1 MRTPVVILIA
11 LTLPV
16 YIVALVKFQ
25 ISLYGYWTDVIF
37 SIIASVISYKIVFN
51 NKIKAIW
58 LNRTLKMVSGITI
71 ALVTI
76 FLFLTLVNPFA
87 WDKFKM
93 RAFYN
98 KEVNNRLFNAY
109 FSPVGSYAGGEGS
122 FWITEVP
129 RIFPIIEIERYYDR
143 TILWNFRVDT
153 FDGNPVNQDE
163 IVISYIEEEV
173 IDKEKMK

>member
-1 MRTPVVILIA
+1 MRTPAVI
-11 LTLPV
+11 
-16 YIVALVKFQ
+16 IVALILPIYILALVKLQ

-37 SIIASVISYKIVFN
+37 SIIASVISYKLVFN
-51 NKIKAIW
+51 NRVESKW
-58 LNRTLKMVSGITI
+58 LNRTLKIVTGFTVTLI
-71 ALVTI
+71 AI
-76 FLFLTLVNPFA
+76 FLFLTHINPLG

-98 KEVNNRLFNAY
+98 KEVNNRTFNAY

-129 RIFPIIEIERYYDR
+129 KFFPIIEIERYYDR
-143 TILWNFRVDT
+143 TILWNFRMDT

-163 IVISYIEEEV
+163 IVISYIEDEV
-173 IDKEKMK
+173 INKGKKR